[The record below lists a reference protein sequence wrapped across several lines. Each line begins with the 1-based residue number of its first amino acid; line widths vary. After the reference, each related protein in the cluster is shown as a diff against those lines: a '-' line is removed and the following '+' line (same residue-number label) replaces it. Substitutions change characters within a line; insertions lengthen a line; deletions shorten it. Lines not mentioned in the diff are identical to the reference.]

1 MEKIERCEAGYY
13 ALILMDIQMPSL
25 DGYQAT
31 KKIRCLEDP
40 KKAQSPIIGMTANA
54 FSEDRARALE
64 AGMNDH
70 VAKPIDMDLLVTTLL
85 KYL

>member
-31 KKIRCLEDP
+31 KKIRSLEDP
-40 KKAQSPIIGMTANA
+40 KKAQIPIIAMTANA
-54 FSEDRARALE
+54 FSEDRARALD

>member
-1 MEKIERCEAGYY
+1 MERCEAGYY

-31 KKIRCLEDP
+31 KKIRSLEDP
-40 KKAQSPIIGMTANA
+40 KKAQIPIIAMTANA
-54 FSEDRARALE
+54 FSEDRARALD

>member
-1 MEKIERCEAGYY
+1 
-13 ALILMDIQMPSL
+13 MPSL

-31 KKIRCLEDP
+31 KKIRSLEDP
-40 KKAQSPIIGMTANA
+40 KKAQIPIIAMTANA
-54 FSEDRARALE
+54 FSEDRARALD

>member
-1 MEKIERCEAGYY
+1 
-13 ALILMDIQMPSL
+13 
-25 DGYQAT
+25 
-31 KKIRCLEDP
+31 
-40 KKAQSPIIGMTANA
+40 MTANA
-54 FSEDRARALE
+54 FSEDRARALD

>member
-31 KKIRCLEDP
+31 KKIRSLEDP
-40 KKAQSPIIGMTANA
+40 KKAQIPIIAMTANA
-54 FSEDRARALE
+54 FSEDWARALD

>member
-31 KKIRCLEDP
+31 KKNRCLEDP
-40 KKAQSPIIGMTANA
+40 KKAQIPIIAMTANA
-54 FSEDRARALE
+54 FSEDRARALD